1 MLHLRF
7 CMQGAYYAGETK
19 HPKKVMEVLGI
30 KYSHS
35 TPQSMKDCWW
45 FWNCDIDSL
54 ERLPEYLSLLEV
66 DPMEC
71 VGFGLSQSGAEA
83 IRDFKYV

>member
-1 MLHLRF
+1 
-7 CMQGAYYAGETK
+7 
-19 HPKKVMEVLGI
+19 
-30 KYSHS
+30 
-35 TPQSMKDCWW
+35 MKDCWW

-54 ERLPEYLSLLEV
+54 EGLPEYLSLLEV